1 MIIDK
6 FKELENMNDFFE
18 SFDKYI
24 LGVSFEKED
33 KNQLF
38 SKEYP
43 PFFLVNQIMH
53 LLLNK
58 DLEDTVYFE
67 FSRSII
73 KNKNILQM
81 MKVQYVNELK
91 KYYLKCKHNK
101 YLENLNEKKLIT
113 IYRQILR
120 PYNYLIKAFEKYNN
134 SKKYLLYV
142 IEKKKDLK
150 LKKINSIMSFD

>member
-1 MIIDK
+1 MINNK
-6 FKELENMNDFFE
+6 FKDLDNLFDNFE

-24 LGVSFEKED
+24 LGNYKQTID

-43 PFFLVNQIMH
+43 PFELVNKILYQ
-53 LLLNK
+53 LLNK
-58 DLEDTVYFE
+58 NLNDTIYFE
-67 FSRSII
+67 FSRPII
-73 KNKNILQM
+73 KNKNIIKN
-81 MKVQYVNELK
+81 MKQHIDDLK
-91 KYYLKCKHNK
+91 KYYLKCKHYK
-101 YLENLNEKKLIT
+101 YLENLNEKKIIT

-120 PYNYLIKAFEKYNN
+120 PYNFIIKAFEKYNN

-150 LKKINSIMSFD
+150 LKKINSTINFD